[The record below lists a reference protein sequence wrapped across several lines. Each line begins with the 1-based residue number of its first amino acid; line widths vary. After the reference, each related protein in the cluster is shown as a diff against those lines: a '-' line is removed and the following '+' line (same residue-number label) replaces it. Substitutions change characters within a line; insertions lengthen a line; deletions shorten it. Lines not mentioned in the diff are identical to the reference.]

1 MFVPPYSTVAGVAH
15 AAPALL
21 RYSIRSAFY
30 FVNRQMPFIVR
41 IIGRIAPPERGL
53 EKCPVRARFS
63 LIARLSV
70 RIPYSDFLRPASSI
84 PESNP

>member
-1 MFVPPYSTVAGVAH
+1 
-15 AAPALL
+15 
-21 RYSIRSAFY
+21 
-30 FVNRQMPFIVR
+30 MPFIGR
-41 IIGRIAPPERGL
+41 IIGRIAPPERDL